1 MMTWLLTPITTP
13 SHSLM
18 FGLGALV
25 VAAVAQTFS
34 PDIPYQLVRD
44 SFEYLEFH
52 PHRRALYPA
61 FLDLFGDDTL
71 YNYQHTLDRI
81 ALTQIIIFLL
91 ALGAMMAALAH
102 ARLPISVLIV
112 FLVALTSNYQL
123 HTFHHIL
130 FPESLSLSLTYLL
143 IATLAL
149 WFQTKHYGWLASAM
163 LVATL
168 ALALRPNM
176 IAMPVGVAI
185 VGLCHIAST
194 RHWQK
199 PLAAILVPFM
209 LVMGFES
216 AYYHAHHETR
226 NHDLLHK
233 HMFGKAALVLA
244 IHEDVGGDDRL
255 KPFMARFGE
264 TFRADRDRHANEK
277 CKWLLLHALYED
289 GAYSQIELGRLSPPP
304 LGWAWRVFTTYPLT
318 TAQVIAQHYLNFFCV
333 AGVKHSRPP
342 STTLPSDAIL
352 FWYIDPSPK
361 PLAKQL
367 IGWAFITLALAFF
380 TAKLYYGY
388 RWGIMLLTAL
398 RRLVPWRGMAFL
410 SHHYH
415 PQTPSRWKP
424 PSHQPSHRWLGWLG
438 QLTHSWLGWLR
449 QPPPLTP
456 TEAPL
461 EYLGSTC
468 IMLAFGYNLFIS
480 IFSVSITRFLIISYP
495 LIVLGILLML
505 TLIAQEI
512 LTKHKRH

>member
-1 MMTWLLTPITTP
+1 MLTPIKTSP
-13 SHSLM
+13 PPPPRNLAHSLI
-18 FGLGALV
+18 FAGVATL
-25 VAAVAQTFS
+25 VAALAQAFS
-34 PDIPYQLVRD
+34 PDTPHQLVRD

-52 PHRRALYPA
+52 PHRNALYPA
-61 FLDLFGDDTL
+61 FLDIFGGDFL
-71 YNYQHTLDRI
+71 YNSQPILNRI

-102 ARLPISVLIV
+102 TRLPLLALTA
-112 FLVALTSNYQL
+112 FLLAITSNYQL
-123 HTFHHIL
+123 HAFHHVL
-130 FPESLSLSLTYLL
+130 SPESLSLSLTYLL

-226 NHDLLHK
+226 NHELLHK

-244 IHEDVGGDDRL
+244 MQESDQFYQGEL
-255 KPFMARFGE
+255 AYLQPFMARFGE
-264 TFRADRDRHANEK
+264 MFRADRDRYGEDGTNET
-277 CKWLLLHALYED
+277 CKWLLVHALYED
-289 GAYSQIELGRLSPPP
+289 GAYSQIELGHLSPPP
-304 LGWAWRVFTTYPLT
+304 LGWAWRVFAEYPTT

-333 AGVKHSRPP
+333 GGIKFSKRTTIAPNAILPP
-342 STTLPSDAIL
+342 STALPSDAIL
-352 FWYIDPSPK
+352 FWHIDPSPK

-380 TAKLYYGY
+380 TTKIYHAI
-388 RWGIMLLTAL
+388 RWVRHCL
-398 RRLVPWRGMAFL
+398 AFV
-410 SHHYH
+410 S
-415 PQTPSRWKP
+415 SRWQP
-424 PSHQPSHRWLGWLG
+424 PTHRPQPSHR
-438 QLTHSWLGWLR
+438 WLGWLR

-456 TEAPL
+456 TEA
-461 EYLGSTC
+461 LGSTC
-468 IMLAFGYNLFIS
+468 ILLAFGYNLFIS
-480 IFSVSITRFLIISYP
+480 IFSVTITRFLIISYP
-495 LIVLGILLML
+495 LMVLGILLMGVMVLREML
-505 TLIAQEI
+505 TPSCSF
-512 LTKHKRH
+512 